1 MLQDAVDYALER
13 DCIVVAAG
21 GNDGIEQAI
30 YPAAY
35 PDVIGVSGLGDDDE
49 IWNNSNSGSHIDVCA
64 PGVNIISTGVD
75 ESYSFASGTSGS
87 SAMVSALAAMLVSEK
102 CQFSSPLIQRL
113 ITQSAKELG
122 ENGKDKIYG
131 AGEIDAEN
139 ALVQEV
145 EPFHD
150 VAVRS
155 VHVEPMGFEKGKP
168 TYVVANIENTGTY
181 KSEKCV
187 VVLYE
192 IIGEEK
198 REVGKK
204 GPVVVL
210 DTLEVIFDWTP
221 PNLKS
226 NVKFEVLILCENDSR
241 TENNSIATALYSI
254 REGDGLYILHK
265 VSPPVHQWIAGQAYN
280 LLPAGPMKLEFYDY
294 IGPET
299 TISVDGIPGLDFQ
312 KLNKLFKIQK

>member
-1 MLQDAVDYALER
+1 MKATRLPRAH
-13 DCIVVAAG
+13 
-21 GNDGIEQAI
+21 
-30 YPAAY
+30 PAHL
-35 PDVIGVSGLGDDDE
+35 PWFQPSQQCLFRK
-49 IWNNSNSGSHIDVCA
+49 NPNSPVLC
-64 PGVNIISTGVD
+64 T
-75 ESYSFASGTSGS
+75 
-87 SAMVSALAAMLVSEK
+87 
-102 CQFSSPLIQRL
+102 QRL

-122 ENGKDKIYG
+122 ENGRDKIYG
-131 AGEIDAEN
+131 AGEIDAET

-155 VHVEPMGFEKGKP
+155 VHVEPMVFEKGKP

-299 TISVDGIPGLDFQ
+299 TISVDGHCGPRILQ
-312 KLNKLFKIQK
+312 KLNKLFKDRKMKMMA